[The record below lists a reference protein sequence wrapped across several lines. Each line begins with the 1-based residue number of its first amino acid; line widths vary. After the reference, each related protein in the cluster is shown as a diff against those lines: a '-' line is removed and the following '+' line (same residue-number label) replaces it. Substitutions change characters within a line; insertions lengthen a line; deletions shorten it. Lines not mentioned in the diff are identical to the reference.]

1 MPAQLPLYL
10 CIVFISCYLSYSL
23 LHSWLRRR
31 KQQRAH
37 YRQALQVYRLRRQG
51 KIVKIWLRHP
61 QGKLLPKA
69 KAGQHLLLQA
79 PDLKGNKVSRAY
91 SILSNC
97 SQRRYY
103 QLAVKAEP
111 QGRLSRALWSD
122 LRVGDRLLCSVPKG
136 HFVLRQSLLSKLKAW
151 LWPQS
156 QRPVVLVAG
165 GIGITPLLAML
176 WQLLRQRRP
185 VQLWLQARTEADLA
199 LWPMLR
205 RLPALEFIPVLSQA
219 SADWPGRRG
228 RIDGPLLLAHA
239 TANSEFYL
247 CANAKMLSELAPQL
261 QEAGVK
267 HCYYELFKAA
277 QSTENHLIE
286 LEDHSAQSA
295 GYPSVLDALLGA
307 GITVPYDCRGGSC
320 GQCRLT
326 LKSGQCRTVMAP
338 EFAVAQ
344 HEILSCCVQAS
355 STLQLAFSADS
366 PQAATTFSTI
376 YPKHDLKQN
385 ALEIQS

>member
-10 CIVFISCYLSYSL
+10 CIALLSCYLSYSL
-23 LHSWLRRR
+23 LRSWLRRQQ
-31 KQQRAH
+31 QQRAQ
-37 YRQALQVYRLRRQG
+37 YRQQLQVCRLRRQG
-51 KIVKIWLRHP
+51 NIVKIWLRHP
-61 QGKLLPKA
+61 EGKLLPTA

-79 PDLKGNKVSRAY
+79 LDLSGTKVSRAY
-91 SILSNC
+91 SITSDC

-111 QGRLSRALWSD
+111 QGRLSQALWSD
-122 LRVGDRLLCSVPKG
+122 LHIGDRLLCSYPKG
-136 HFVLRQSLLSKLKAW
+136 HFTLRQSLFSHFKAW
-151 LWPQS
+151 LWPQA

-205 RLPALEFIPVLSQA
+205 RLPNLEFIPVLSQA
-219 SADWPGRRG
+219 SPDWQGRRG
-228 RIDGPLLLAHA
+228 RIDAALLLAH
-239 TANSEFYL
+239 TTTNSEFYL
-247 CANAKMLSELAPQL
+247 CAKAQMVTELLQQL
-261 QEAGVK
+261 QAAGVK
-267 HCYYELFKAA
+267 HCYYELFKAH

-286 LEDHSAQSA
+286 LEGRSAQSA

-307 GITVPYDCRGGSC
+307 GIAVPYDCRGGSC

-326 LKSGQCRTVMAP
+326 LKSGQCKTVLTP
-338 EFAVAQ
+338 EFAVAS

-355 STLQLAFSADS
+355 SALQLAFSS
-366 PQAATTFSTI
+366 QAATFVPVI
-376 YPKHDLKQN
+376 ADKDDLKQN

>member
-10 CIVFISCYLSYSL
+10 CIVLLSCYLSYSL
-23 LHSWLRRR
+23 LHSWLRRQR
-31 KQQRAH
+31 QQQAQ
-37 YRQALQVYRLRRQG
+37 YRQQLQVYRLRRQG

-91 SILSNC
+91 SITSDC

-111 QGRLSRALWSD
+111 DGRLSRALWSD
-122 LRVGDRLLCSVPKG
+122 LRVGDRLLCSAPKG
-136 HFVLRQSLLSKLKAW
+136 HFILHQSLLSRLKAR
-151 LWPQS
+151 LWPQA

-176 WQLLRQRRP
+176 WQLLRQRRA

-205 RLPALEFIPVLSQA
+205 RLPGLDFIPVLSQA
-219 SADWPGRRG
+219 SADWQGRRG
-228 RIDGPLLLAHA
+228 RIDAPLLLAH
-239 TANSEFYL
+239 TAANAEFYL
-247 CANAKMLSELAPQL
+247 CANAKMVSELSQQL
-261 QEAGVK
+261 QASGVK

-286 LEDHSAQSA
+286 LEGRSAQSA
-295 GYPSVLDALLGA
+295 GYPSVLDALLGS
-307 GITVPYDCRGGSC
+307 GIAVPYDCRGGSC

-326 LKSGQCRTVMAP
+326 LKSGQCKTVLAP
-338 EFAVAQ
+338 EFSVAE

-355 STLQLAFSADS
+355 SALQLAFSSFASEPDAIGTAITTPNLEQ
-366 PQAATTFSTI
+366 PQN
-376 YPKHDLKQN
+376 L
-385 ALEIQS
+385 